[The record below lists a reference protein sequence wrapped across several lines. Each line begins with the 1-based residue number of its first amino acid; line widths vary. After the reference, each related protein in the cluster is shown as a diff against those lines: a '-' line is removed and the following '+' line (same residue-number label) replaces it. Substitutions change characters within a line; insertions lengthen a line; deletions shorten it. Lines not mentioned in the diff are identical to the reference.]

1 MSNANRDYAIVYDV
15 KNSSLTLSRPL
26 VFYITDKNTSNIF
39 VKLVTRVSI
48 GNEIDRYTNIEN
60 ASNYALTMRVIKP
73 SNEVKSIEATQH
85 EEESVFQF
93 DLTED
98 FKDMPGK
105 YTCELTIST
114 IVSSRQELITS
125 DPFSYEVKRS
135 ILSNVGEI
143 IETEDTT
150 VEKLLN
156 DLNATKAELSSQ
168 IKQIKK
174 YCNVTNLN
182 LLDYNISE
190 NDDISGIINDI
201 NNDCVTNNKR
211 VNIIIPFNCKLNN
224 KIIIDCNY
232 VSLKGDKVI
241 IDTSG
246 ITDTVC
252 VEITSKV
259 SAPYS
264 APKILI
270 DGVSFNDNSPNSK
283 DTKTGLLFKSS
294 NGEVAHLIIQ
304 NCSIS
309 GYKIAENF
317 GNNAYIIKHINTNLY
332 NCATLISA
340 PNREP
345 VNNGENINY
354 HSCSFFNSGLVV
366 NNNFG
371 DCDFNFINCSF
382 DYNASIFINKGKIN
396 CNNCHF
402 ENKDLG
408 EIQFVNEGF
417 GATYINNSFLIF
429 HFPENQN
436 AQNNYISSTTK
447 NAFLSIKDSY
457 ISGTLNIYNT
467 FNTGEGNVLLKNIHA
482 ANSYVN
488 NTRVDNKYNIMID
501 GDFTSSS
508 IVDNISIT
516 KDTSVIENRFSGANC
531 TLALENELLTVTKQW
546 GAGSDCA
553 FSFYF
558 DIDYG
563 EWFDCDFTCKADANM
578 TGQLYV
584 NIYFANVKY
593 FENGL
598 HQVNKKELVSTTS
611 FFLDHLN
618 DFSKIIFPN
627 KAKNINK
634 IYNSV
639 IVEFDM
645 YYIVGS
651 NNKFYIDNFFANTY

>member
-1 MSNANRDYAIVYDV
+1 M
-15 KNSSLTLSRPL
+15 
-26 VFYITDKNTSNIF
+26 
-39 VKLVTRVSI
+39 
-48 GNEIDRYTNIEN
+48 
-60 ASNYALTMRVIKP
+60 
-73 SNEVKSIEATQH
+73 
-85 EEESVFQF
+85 
-93 DLTED
+93 
-98 FKDMPGK
+98 
-105 YTCELTIST
+105 
-114 IVSSRQELITS
+114 
-125 DPFSYEVKRS
+125 
-135 ILSNVGEI
+135 
-143 IETEDTT
+143 
-150 VEKLLN
+150 
-156 DLNATKAELSSQ
+156 
-168 IKQIKK
+168 
-174 YCNVTNLN
+174 
-182 LLDYNISE
+182 
-190 NDDISGIINDI
+190 
-201 NNDCVTNNKR
+201 
-211 VNIIIPFNCKLNN
+211 
-224 KIIIDCNY
+224 
-232 VSLKGDKVI
+232 
-241 IDTSG
+241 
-246 ITDTVC
+246 
-252 VEITSKV
+252 
-259 SAPYS
+259 
-264 APKILI
+264 
-270 DGVSFNDNSPNSK
+270 
-283 DTKTGLLFKSS
+283 
-294 NGEVAHLIIQ
+294 
-304 NCSIS
+304 
-309 GYKIAENF
+309 
-317 GNNAYIIKHINTNLY
+317 
-332 NCATLISA
+332 
-340 PNREP
+340 
-345 VNNGENINY
+345 
-354 HSCSFFNSGLVV
+354 V
-366 NNNFG
+366 NNNFS

-402 ENKDLG
+402 ENKGLE

-436 AQNNYISSTTK
+436 AQNNYVSSTTK
-447 NAFLSIKDSY
+447 DAFLSIKDSY
-457 ISGTLNIYNT
+457 MTGTLNIYNT

-516 KDTSVIENRFSGANC
+516 KDTSTIENRFSGANC
-531 TLALENELLTVTKQW
+531 TLALENNLLTVTKQW

-563 EWFDCDFTCKADANM
+563 EWFDCDFMCKADADM
-578 TGQLYV
+578 TGNLSV

-593 FENGL
+593 LENGL

-618 DFSKIIFPN
+618 DFSKTIFPN